1 MKAPHVPSITGSIL
15 ARSAVQRLLLAM
27 AILVLLWLAIV
38 WAVAIP

>member
-1 MKAPHVPSITGSIL
+1 ML